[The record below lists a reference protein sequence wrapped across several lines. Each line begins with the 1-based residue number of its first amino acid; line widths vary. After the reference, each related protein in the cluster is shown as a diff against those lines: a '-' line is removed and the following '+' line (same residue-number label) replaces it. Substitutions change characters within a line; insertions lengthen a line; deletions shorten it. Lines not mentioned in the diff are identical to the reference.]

1 MVMRKLLFL
10 LMIIFSTASFADSV
24 KLTDRYSLVFIMD
37 SNCPHC
43 QHFGSVVKKLE
54 DEDGF
59 KVYPFSPDGKG
70 VAEYP
75 QTATLI
81 KPVVEKYFSNKPLF
95 FPILILQDTQS
106 KDLPFYVV
114 SQGDSSYQTVKAQIE
129 TVLDYVAKG
138 DNKNETK

>member
-1 MVMRKLLFL
+1 MRKLLFL
-10 LMIIFSTASFADSV
+10 VMIVFSTTSFADVAKS
-24 KLTDRYSLVFIMD
+24 TNRYSLVFIMD

-54 DEDGF
+54 KDDGF

-70 VAEYP
+70 VAEYS

-81 KPVVEKYFSNKPLF
+81 KPVVEKYFGNKQLF
-95 FPILILQDTQS
+95 FPILILQDTQA

-114 SQGDSSYQTVKAQIE
+114 AQGDSNYQTVKAQIE

-138 DNKNETK
+138 DNKNENK